1 MGSCASCLSAFS
13 LVFLGGNES
22 ATRVGDTCTNTSVNE
37 KKKRSDQNGV
47 RIQLGVQSH
56 TNTSLLS
63 RLMLPGAYKG
73 DGDDLIAL
81 QYGFLL

>member
-1 MGSCASCLSAFS
+1 MHKHFG
-13 LVFLGGNES
+13 E
-22 ATRVGDTCTNTSVNE
+22 R

-47 RIQLGVQSH
+47 KIQLGVQSH

-73 DGDDLIAL
+73 DGDDLIL
-81 QYGFLL
+81 